1 MPEYVQPEL
10 GGTFMWDGREG
21 LTREKYEDFANGLN
35 NIFDHT
41 DQHFFLAFD
50 TSFDEILE
58 KFTDLFQN
66 DIDENIAITD
76 LRIKN

>member
-1 MPEYVQPEL
+1 MPEYVQPKL

-21 LTREKYEDFANGLN
+21 LTREKYEDFANSLN

-50 TSFDEILE
+50 TSFDRIL
-58 KFTDLFQN
+58 KTFTALFQREIGGN
-66 DIDENIAITD
+66 FKIKD
-76 LRIKN
+76 LRI